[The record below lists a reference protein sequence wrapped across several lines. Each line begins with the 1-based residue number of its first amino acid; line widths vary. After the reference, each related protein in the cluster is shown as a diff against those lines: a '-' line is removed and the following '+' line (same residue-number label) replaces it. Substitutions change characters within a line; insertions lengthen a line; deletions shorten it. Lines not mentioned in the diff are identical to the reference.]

1 MLTNIELIWHLRKL
15 YPGTLNGVDYL
26 VGQETDMA
34 GNQTADAKIYQ
45 WMRDDIKQPDDSV
58 IRHSFAVHGKEYGL
72 ATAAVAARNQRVGLL
87 DEADKLIHIAEDTGQ
102 TDRLPALRA
111 YRQALRDVP
120 AQAGFPATVEW
131 PTLPTEKK

>member
-1 MLTNIELIWHLRKL
+1 MLTNAQLSWHLRKMF
-15 YPGTLNGVDYL
+15 PGTQNGVDFL
-26 VGQETDMA
+26 VGQETDVA

-58 IRHSFAVHGKEYGL
+58 IRHSLAVHGKEYEL
-72 ATAAVAARNQRVGLL
+72 VTAAATARDQRVALL
-87 DEADKLIHIAEDTGQ
+87 TEADRLIHIAEDAGQ